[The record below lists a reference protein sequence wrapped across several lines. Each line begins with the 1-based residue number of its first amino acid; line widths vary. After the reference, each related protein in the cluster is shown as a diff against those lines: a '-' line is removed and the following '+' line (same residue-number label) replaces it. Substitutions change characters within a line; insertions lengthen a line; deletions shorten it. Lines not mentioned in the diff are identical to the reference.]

1 MQAMQ
6 FMLQLAGLEQPWNL
20 PRSTQAPK
28 HDLFRAVQAASK
40 EQSWRKVVQRG
51 GYSDKLTAIA
61 AQLARLAQR
70 ITCEPGAET
79 PMGGGLATPTK
90 AWQTPR
96 FVSACSS
103 TLQVIHRARASG
115 LYLAGHSYLC
125 LQPSENWPTLYTT
138 AD

>member
-1 MQAMQ
+1 M
-6 FMLQLAGLEQPWNL
+6 
-20 PRSTQAPK
+20 STQPPNIALIP
-28 HDLFRAVQAASK
+28 ATQAASK

-61 AQLARLAQR
+61 AQLARLSQR

-96 FVSACSS
+96 SASAFS
-103 TLQVIHRARASG
+103 PVLQIKRRAWASV
-115 LYLAGHSYLC
+115 LC
-125 LQPSENWPTLYTT
+125 LATDALHLSRM
-138 AD
+138 